1 VTALSRRGPASGAD
15 PSTPDGAT
23 TGGTPGTA
31 DAGASE
37 ARDANELGSL
47 VANATVPAALG
58 GIDGTAVDD
67 EELNSAGLTHK
78 QVLLA
83 FTGLLVGMFLASL
96 DTTIVNTALPT
107 IVGDL
112 GGLSHISWVSSAYLL
127 TSTAATPLFGK
138 LGDLY
143 GRKKL
148 FQMSVGVFVVGSLL
162 CGVAHDITTLIAARA
177 VQGLGGGGIFALS
190 MAIIAEI
197 VSPRERGR
205 YQGYMVASFALSS
218 VLGPAIGG
226 LFTDRLSWRWAFL
239 INVPLGLAGFALI
252 AVVLHL
258 PTRTEQQKIDYLGAF
273 LVVASVSLLLL
284 VGVWGGHEHAW
295 DSPTIIGMLI
305 GGLALGALFVWQ
317 ESRAVEPL
325 LPLRLFRNP
334 TFRVASIVMGLL
346 GVVMFASFL
355 YLPFFFQIVDGASA
369 TRSGFMMI
377 PLSIGVMAG
386 SFVAGRI
393 LSSWGRYRIFP
404 IVGMGSALAATGI
417 LATLDRHTSRSLLYL
432 AMALMGIGIG
442 FCYSVLVIA
451 AQNACEYRDLGVVTS
466 STNFFRSLGGVFGVA
481 AFGAILNNRISHY
494 FMELVPGAENL
505 DPDSLFQSPHAIHAQ
520 SPAVR
525 EGLIETFSRS
535 IHVVFLAAVPIAIIA
550 FIWVFR
556 LQEVPLR
563 TSAHSADDDAA
574 AVPMH

>member
-1 VTALSRRGPASGAD
+1 MTRLDRPEPRRGTAASAD
-15 PSTPDGAT
+15 PADGPSAPAADPAATDADLAT
-23 TGGTPGTA
+23 TDAEPATP
-31 DAGASE
+31 E
-37 ARDANELGSL
+37 
-47 VANATVPAALG
+47 ANA
-58 GIDGTAVDD
+58 D

-83 FTGLLVGMFLASL
+83 FAGLLVGMFLASL

-148 FQMSVGVFVVGSLL
+148 FQTSVGIFVVGSLL
-162 CGVAHDITTLIAARA
+162 CGIAHDMPTLIAARA

-226 LFTDRLSWRWAFL
+226 LFTDRLNWRWAFL
-239 INVPLGLAGFALI
+239 INVPLGLAGFVLVAL
-252 AVVLHL
+252 VLHL
-258 PTRTEQQKIDYLGAF
+258 PTREQHARVDYTGAV

-284 VGVWGGHEHAW
+284 VGVWGGNEHAW
-295 DSPTIIGMLI
+295 GSPTIIGMLVAGLVL
-305 GGLALGALFVWQ
+305 GGLFVWQ
-317 ESRAVEPL
+317 EARAVEPL
-325 LPLRLFRNP
+325 LPLRLFRNDV
-334 TFRVASIVMGLL
+334 FRVSSVVMGLL
-346 GVVMFASFL
+346 GIVMFASFL

-393 LSSWGRYRIFP
+393 LSSWGRYKVFP
-404 IVGMGSALAATGI
+404 VTGMASVTAAAVM
-417 LATLDRHTSRSLLYL
+417 LATLDRHTARPLLFL
-432 AMALMGIGIG
+432 AMGLMGIGIG

-481 AFGAILNNRISHY
+481 AFGAILNNRIDHY
-494 FMELVPGAENL
+494 FVRLVPGAADL
-505 DPDSLFQSPHAIHAQ
+505 DPDTLFQSPAAIHAQ
-520 SPAVR
+520 EAAVR

-535 IHVVFLAAVPIAIIA
+535 IHVVFLAAVPIAILA

-556 LQEVPLR
+556 LREVPLR
-563 TSAHSADDDAA
+563 ESAHGSDADDAA
-574 AVPMH
+574 IPVH